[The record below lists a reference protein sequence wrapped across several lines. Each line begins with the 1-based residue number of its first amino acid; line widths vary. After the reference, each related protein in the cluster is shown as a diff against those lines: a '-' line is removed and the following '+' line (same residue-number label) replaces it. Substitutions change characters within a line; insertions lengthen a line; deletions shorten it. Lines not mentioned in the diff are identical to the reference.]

1 MGGSRLQL
9 YSVGVENN
17 HLTKN
22 PEISYFKKV
31 YKKYSNFALQS
42 IDQYF
47 EKIDTLDFNNVTNIK
62 LKFGKNGNLIHK
74 IFLEINIPA
83 IVNKKDNIQYEWAEN
98 LGEIIV
104 KNARILIG
112 GEIIE
117 SYDDKYMYIYNNL
130 SETSEKKKMRR
141 EMNHIVNRNRFSG
154 GDKLYTKQGDS
165 KKYINAHHNNVPSI
179 LDKKIIIPLPFW
191 FHRNVGCS
199 LPIQNLLYHDVILE
213 VELRP
218 IKELINYYDITHAK
232 QSVANLKNY
241 SYLKST
247 SHLNLDNTDINNI
260 FLNKSWDIN
269 PVLNTTY
276 IFLDDEEA
284 KQFNNSTLKYLVEPI
299 KIYKEKDVAGQIS
312 LKEGLSSELPQH
324 MCKEFIVAAQRTD
337 INNTNNWL
345 NFSNLDFSEMDVF
358 FMQNYLLQ
366 LAKSGFYEDTNDP
379 NSLNTNLVENL
390 SRFVSPTDM
399 TLNSDEWKLLDE
411 NLVLRQSDTLTDSDI
426 KLLLN
431 MWKFRNYDNIPVI
444 TRQKQSFYSDEII
457 KDMSLFFDE
466 TKRINKRNMNYYNL
480 LQQFMHHNNY
490 IKNINMYSFSLS
502 PDSYQPGGKI
512 NFEHLGGITL
522 DVNTKEP
529 YNYGE
534 DYLYNILIYFRY
546 YNILEI
552 KSGMADL
559 LFRN

>member
-62 LKFGKNGNLIHK
+62 LKFGKNGNLINK
-74 IFLEINIPA
+74 IFLEINLPA
-83 IVNKKDNIQYEWAEN
+83 IANKKGNIQYVWAEN

-154 GDKLYTKQGDS
+154 GDKLYTKQADS
-165 KKYINAHHNNVPSI
+165 KKYINGHHNNVPSI
-179 LDKKIIIPLPFW
+179 LDKKLIIPLPFW
-191 FHRNVGCS
+191 FHRDVGCS

-218 IKELINYYDITHAK
+218 IKELLNYYDTSRA
-232 QSVANLKNY
+232 SASMNNLKNY
-241 SYLKST
+241 SYLKSI
-247 SHLNLDNTDINNI
+247 SELNLNNTSVNNI

-299 KIYKEKDVAGQIS
+299 KIYKEKGVAGQIS

-345 NFSNLDFSEMDVF
+345 NFSNLDSSEMDPF
-358 FMQNYLLQ
+358 YMQNYLLQ
-366 LAKSGFYEDTNDP
+366 LAKEGFYEDTDDP
-379 NSLNTNLVENL
+379 NSLNTNLIENL
-390 SRFVSPTDM
+390 SRFVSETDM
-399 TLNSDEWKLLDE
+399 ILHSDKWKLLDE

-426 KLLLN
+426 QSLLN
-431 MWKFRNYDNIPVI
+431 IWKFRNYDNIPVI

-457 KDMSLFFDE
+457 KDMSLSFDE
-466 TKRINKRNMNYYNL
+466 TKRINNRNMNYYNL

-512 NFEHLGGITL
+512 NFQHLGGITL
-522 DVNTKEP
+522 DINTKEP
-529 YNYGE
+529 SNYGE
-534 DYLYNILIYFRY
+534 DYLYNVLIYFRY

>member
-1 MGGSRLQL
+1 M
-9 YSVGVENN
+9 
-17 HLTKN
+17 
-22 PEISYFKKV
+22 

-165 KKYINAHHNNVPSI
+165 KKYINAQHNNVPSI
-179 LDKKIIIPLPFW
+179 LDKKIIIPLPFCI
-191 FHRNVGCS
+191 HRNVGCS

-241 SYLKST
+241 SYLKSI
-247 SHLNLDNTDINNI
+247 SYLNLDNTVINNI

-284 KQFNNSTLKYLVEPI
+284 KQFNNFTLKYLVEPI
-299 KIYKEKDVAGQIS
+299 KIYKEKGVAGQIS
-312 LKEGLSSELPQH
+312 LKEGISSELPQH

-345 NFSNLDFSEMDVF
+345 NFSNLDSSEMNVF
-358 FMQNYLLQ
+358 YMQNYLLQ
-366 LAKSGFYEDTNDP
+366 LAKAGFYKNTDDP

-390 SRFVSPTDM
+390 SRFVSKTDI

-426 KLLLN
+426 QSLLN
-431 MWKFRNYDNIPVI
+431 IWKFRNYDNIPVI

-457 KDMSLFFDE
+457 EDE
-466 TKRINKRNMNYYNL
+466 SDKNTDIVENKTTDDNV
-480 LQQFMHHNNY
+480 
-490 IKNINMYSFSLS
+490 KN
-502 PDSYQPGGKI
+502 
-512 NFEHLGGITL
+512 
-522 DVNTKEP
+522 
-529 YNYGE
+529 
-534 DYLYNILIYFRY
+534 
-546 YNILEI
+546 
-552 KSGMADL
+552 
-559 LFRN
+559 

>member
-165 KKYINAHHNNVPSI
+165 KKYINAQHNNVPSI

-218 IKELINYYDITHAK
+218 IKELLNYYDTSRADA
-232 QSVANLKNY
+232 SVNNLKNY
-241 SYLKST
+241 SYLKSISELSLNNT
-247 SHLNLDNTDINNI
+247 SVNNI

-299 KIYKEKDVAGQIS
+299 KIYKEKSVAGQIS

-358 FMQNYLLQ
+358 YMQNYLLQ
-366 LAKSGFYEDTNDP
+366 LAKAGFYEDTNDP

-426 KLLLN
+426 QLLLN

-490 IKNINMYSFSLS
+490 IKNINMYSFSLY

-529 YNYGE
+529 SNYGE
-534 DYLYNILIYFRY
+534 NYLYNILIYFRY

>member
-22 PEISYFKKV
+22 PEISFFKKV

-42 IDQYF
+42 IDHYF

-98 LGEIIV
+98 LSEIIV

-154 GDKLYTKQGDS
+154 GDKLYTKQADS
-165 KKYINAHHNNVPSI
+165 KKYINAQHNNIPSI
-179 LDKKIIIPLPFW
+179 LDKKLIIPLPFW

-213 VELRP
+213 IELRP

-241 SYLKST
+241 SYLKSI
-247 SHLNLDNTDINNI
+247 SHLDLDNTDINNI

-358 FMQNYLLQ
+358 YMQNYLLQ
-366 LAKSGFYEDTNDP
+366 LAKAGFYEDTNDP

-399 TLNSDEWKLLDE
+399 TLNSDKWKLLDE
-411 NLVLRQSDTLTDSDI
+411 NLALRQSDTLTDSDI
-426 KLLLN
+426 QLLLN
-431 MWKFRNYDNIPVI
+431 IWKFRNYDNIPII

-466 TKRINKRNMNYYNL
+466 TKRINNRNMNYYNL

-522 DVNTKEP
+522 DINTKEP

>member
-83 IVNKKDNIQYEWAEN
+83 IVNKKDNIRYVWAEN
-98 LGEIIV
+98 LDEIIV

-130 SETSEKKKMRR
+130 SETNEKKKMRR

-154 GDKLYTKQGDS
+154 GDKLYTKQADS
-165 KKYINAHHNNVPSI
+165 KKYINAAHNNIPSI
-179 LDKKIIIPLPFW
+179 LDKKLIIPLPFW

-213 VELRP
+213 IELRP
-218 IKELINYYDITHAK
+218 IKELINYYDTTHAE
-232 QSVANLKNY
+232 QSIANLKNY
-241 SYLKST
+241 SYLKSI

-299 KIYKEKDVAGQIS
+299 KIYKKKGVAGQIS

-345 NFSNLDFSEMDVF
+345 NFSNLDSSEMDVF

-366 LAKSGFYEDTNDP
+366 LAKAGFYTDP

-399 TLNSDEWKLLDE
+399 TLNSDKWKLLDE
-411 NLVLRQSDTLTDSDI
+411 NLALRQSDTLTDSDI
-426 KLLLN
+426 QLLLN
-431 MWKFRNYDNIPVI
+431 IWKFRNYDNIPII

-466 TKRINKRNMNYYNL
+466 TKRINNRNMNYYNL

-502 PDSYQPGGKI
+502 PDSYQPDGKI

-522 DVNTKEP
+522 DINTKEP

>member
-165 KKYINAHHNNVPSI
+165 KKYINAQHNNVPSI

-241 SYLKST
+241 SYLKSI
-247 SHLNLDNTDINNI
+247 SYLNLDNTEINNI

-284 KQFNNSTLKYLVEPI
+284 KQFNNFTLKYLVEPI
-299 KIYKEKDVAGQIS
+299 KIYKEKGVAGQIS

-345 NFSNLDFSEMDVF
+345 NFSNLDSSEMNVF
-358 FMQNYLLQ
+358 YMQNYLLQ
-366 LAKSGFYEDTNDP
+366 LAKAGFYKNTDDP

-390 SRFVSPTDM
+390 SRFVSKTDI

-426 KLLLN
+426 QSLLN
-431 MWKFRNYDNIPVI
+431 IWKFRNYDNIPVI

-466 TKRINKRNMNYYNL
+466 TKRINNRNMNYYNL

-529 YNYGE
+529 SNYGE
-534 DYLYNILIYFRY
+534 NYLYNILIYFRY

>member
-83 IVNKKDNIQYEWAEN
+83 IVNKKDNIQYVWAEN
-98 LGEIIV
+98 LDEIIV

-154 GDKLYTKQGDS
+154 GDKLYTKQADS
-165 KKYINAHHNNVPSI
+165 KKYINAQHNNIPSI
-179 LDKKIIIPLPFW
+179 LDKKLIIPLPFW

-199 LPIQNLLYHDVILE
+199 LPIQNLLYHDVTLE

-218 IKELINYYDITHAK
+218 IKELLNYYDTSHAK
-232 QSVANLKNY
+232 ASVNNLKNY
-241 SYLKST
+241 SYLKSIGEL
-247 SHLNLDNTDINNI
+247 SLDNTSVNNI

-299 KIYKEKDVAGQIS
+299 KIYKEKGVAGQIS

-358 FMQNYLLQ
+358 YMQNYLLQ
-366 LAKSGFYEDTNDP
+366 LAKAGFYEDTDDP

-426 KLLLN
+426 QLLLN